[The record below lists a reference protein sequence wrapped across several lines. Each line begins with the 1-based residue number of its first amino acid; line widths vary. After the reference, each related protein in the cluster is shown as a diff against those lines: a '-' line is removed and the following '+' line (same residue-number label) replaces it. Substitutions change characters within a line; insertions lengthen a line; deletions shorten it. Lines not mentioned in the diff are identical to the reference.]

1 MLIAKD
7 YLYLSICQISS
18 KYLVESRCFFPLLYC
33 IHRDVSY
40 ACERNERSD
49 HISSND
55 TIMVLYKKMCLL
67 FLSLSRRER
76 KERKRR
82 REREKHYLSV
92 FFQRSNQR
100 IFLCSIDLL
109 ARVCNNRQTIL
120 LKNYLNTT
128 PDYYI
133 VSL

>member
-1 MLIAKD
+1 MIRMICSSRKIIFIC
-7 YLYLSICQISS
+7 LSIKLHRNILSS
-18 KYLVESRCFFPLLYC
+18 RGILALQD
-33 IHRDVSY
+33 IVSH
-40 ACERNERSD
+40 ACATNASSD

-55 TIMVLYKKMCLL
+55 TIMVLYKKKCACYFYLYQG
-67 FLSLSRRER
+67 ER
-76 KERKRR
+76 KGKERT
-82 REREKHYLSV
+82 REIVSLAF

-120 LKNYLNTT
+120 LRNHLNTT